1 MTKPT
6 VYVTRRIPDEGLAL
20 LRETCEV
27 RVWEGSLP
35 PARDVLLREVADA
48 AGVLTMLSD
57 RVDAAFFDAAPAL
70 KVVGNYAVG
79 YDNIDV
85 PEATRRGIPVG
96 NTPGV
101 LTDTTADLAF
111 ALLMAAARRI
121 VEGAAYVQS
130 GAWKTWGPMTL
141 LGQDVHGATLGIVGM
156 GRIGQAMARRGR
168 GFDMRVLYHGGGRDL
183 DFEAEPVTLDDL
195 LRQSD
200 FISLHCPLTPQTRG
214 LIGARELA
222 LMKPTAILINTARG
236 AVVDSKALYD
246 ALANGTIAYAALDVT
261 DPEPIPMDDPLLGL
275 DNCLI
280 IPHLGSASH
289 ATRGKMARMAAE
301 NLLAGLRGD
310 RLPTCVNP
318 GVYDGDISIK

>member
-6 VYVTRRIPDEGLAL
+6 VYVTRRIPDEGLDL
-20 LRETCEV
+20 LRETCDL

-35 PARDVLLREVADA
+35 PAREVLLREVA
-48 AGVLTMLSD
+48 GVDGVVTMLSD
-57 RVDAAFFDAAPAL
+57 RVDAAFFDAAPTL
-70 KVVGNYAVG
+70 KVVSNYAVG
-79 YDNIDV
+79 FDNIDV
-85 PEATRRGIPVG
+85 PEATRRAIPVG

-121 VEGAAYVQS
+121 VEGAQYVQS

-168 GFDMRVLYHGGGRDL
+168 GFDMRVLYSGGQPDEQM
-183 DFEAEPVTLDDL
+183 EAEQVELDDL

-200 FISLHCPLTPQTRG
+200 FVSLHVPLTPKTRG

-236 AVVDSKALYD
+236 PIVDSAALHD

-261 DPEPIPMDDPLLGL
+261 DPEPVPLDDPLLAL

-301 NLLAGLRGD
+301 NLLAGLRGE

-318 GVYDGDISIK
+318 GVYGD